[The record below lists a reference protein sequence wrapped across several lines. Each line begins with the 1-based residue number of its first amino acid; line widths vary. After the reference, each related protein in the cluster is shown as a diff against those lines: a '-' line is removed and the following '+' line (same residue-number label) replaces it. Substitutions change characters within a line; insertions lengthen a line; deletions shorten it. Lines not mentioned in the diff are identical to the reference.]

1 MSHMLN
7 DIAILYAVH
16 QKMCT
21 CTLLHPA
28 VDYLGQ
34 HCHNAEIIQ
43 NTVNFFELNIVHITL
58 YYRKLIQMTSVY
70 CDVRS
75 NHVDVLCVSVVV
87 TSCDLITS
95 SHVGGRRTLLSLSRR
110 AHVKH
115 PVT

>member
-1 MSHMLN
+1 
-7 DIAILYAVH
+7 
-16 QKMCT
+16 MCT
-21 CTLLHPA
+21 CTLLHP

-75 NHVDVLCVSVVV
+75 NHVDVLCVLVVV